1 MPAPPVLLLLPGL
14 LCDARLW
21 RDQTQ
26 ALGATTRCIV
36 ADLTQDDTL
45 ASMAAR
51 ALDAVPAAAPIS
63 LIGLSMGGYVAL
75 EILRRAPARIARLAL
90 MDTSARA
97 DTPEQSRRRRGL
109 LSLSNSG
116 QFRGVTPRL
125 LPQLLHPSRIDGPL
139 GDEVRAMADRV
150 GRDAFQRQQRAI
162 LARPDSRPHLPAI
175 RVPTLV
181 GVGEHDI
188 LTPPDLAEEM
198 AALIPGARLARIPGA
213 AHLPPMETPEAV
225 LRLLQAWLAD
235 GATPPQP
242 AAI

>member
-14 LCDARLW
+14 LCDDRLW

-26 ALGATTRCIV
+26 ALGATTHCIV
-36 ADLTQDDTL
+36 ADLTQDDNL

-51 ALDAVPAAAPIS
+51 ALDAVPADAAIS

-125 LPQLLHPSRIDGPL
+125 LPQLLHPSRLDGPL
-139 GDEVRAMADRV
+139 GEEVRAMADRV

-181 GVGEHDI
+181 AVGEHDI

-198 AALIPGARLARIPGA
+198 AALIPGATLARIPDA

-225 LRLLQAWLAD
+225 LLLLQAWLAD
-235 GATPPQP
+235 GATPPHP

>member
-21 RDQTQ
+21 RDQTE

-36 ADLTQDDTL
+36 ADLTQDDNL
-45 ASMAAR
+45 ASMATR
-51 ALDAVPAAAPIS
+51 ALDAVPAEAAIS
-63 LIGLSMGGYVAL
+63 LVGLSMGGYVAL
-75 EILRRAPARIARLAL
+75 EILRRAPGRITRLAL

-109 LSLSNSG
+109 LALSSSG

-125 LPQLLHPSRIDGPL
+125 LPQLLHPSRLDGPL
-139 GDEVRAMADRV
+139 GEEVREMADRV

-162 LARPDSRPHLPAI
+162 LARPDSRPDLPAI

-181 GVGEHDI
+181 AVGEHDI
-188 LTPPDLAEEM
+188 LTPPELAAEM
-198 AALIPGARLARIPGA
+198 AALIPGATLAHIPDA
-213 AHLPPMETPEAV
+213 AHLPPMETPAAV
-225 LRLLQAWLAD
+225 LRLFQAWLAD
-235 GATPPQP
+235 EAP
-242 AAI
+242 APHPVAG